1 MSIEKSILSEQD
13 KRDFCALMLG
23 QYGLQIDVQNELL
36 PVFYVAY
43 KSARIS
49 EEMSLKAGEN
59 LQQIMADFEKN
70 TAFKISKLEMQQFHF
85 GNPKVA
91 FWFAFGRFGV
101 SAVVISI
108 LVFTGWVWH
117 SITERKKQD
126 IAQISYL
133 LEKSPVQ
140 EKILNDSIATRIIT
154 LFPAKDLQHAVAG
167 KNYVYKEDCV
177 CIEIPLHYQQTI
189 PK

>member
-1 MSIEKSILSEQD
+1 MLSEQN
-13 KRDFCALMLG
+13 KRDFCALLLQ
-23 QYGLQIDVQNELL
+23 QYGLQINIDNELL
-36 PVFYVAY
+36 PVFYLAY
-43 KSARIS
+43 RSAQVT
-49 EEMSLKAGEN
+49 EKTCLTTKEN
-59 LQQIMADFEKN
+59 VEQIITDFNKD
-70 TAFKISKLEMQQFHF
+70 TAAKISKLEMKQFQF
-85 GNPKVA
+85 SDTKAA

-101 SAVVISI
+101 SVVVISI
-108 LVFTGWVWH
+108 LVFSGWVWH

-140 EKILNDSIATRIIT
+140 DKILNDSIATRIIT

-167 KNYVYKEDCV
+167 KNYVYKEECA
-177 CIEIPLHYQQTI
+177 CIEIPLHYQQRL